1 MPNIRARPTSQ
12 APGDEWPLKWVVVA
26 LMALIAAVCWAF
38 AAAGY
43 AHHELG
49 WRTGGVQGARERD
62 KSQSGSS
69 GTDDY
74 FERASSRA
82 LTDFLNNAVEQIPHA
97 GAVLGY
103 AVRNSL
109 WLVILFIV
117 LEALPLV
124 FWWKANALEKELAK
138 DARKRRA

>member
-1 MPNIRARPTSQ
+1 M
-12 APGDEWPLKWVVVA
+12 
-26 LMALIAAVCWAF
+26 
-38 AAAGY
+38 
-43 AHHELG
+43 
-49 WRTGGVQGARERD
+49 
-62 KSQSGSS
+62 
-69 GTDDY
+69 
-74 FERASSRA
+74 
-82 LTDFLNNAVEQIPHA
+82 
-97 GAVLGY
+97 LGY